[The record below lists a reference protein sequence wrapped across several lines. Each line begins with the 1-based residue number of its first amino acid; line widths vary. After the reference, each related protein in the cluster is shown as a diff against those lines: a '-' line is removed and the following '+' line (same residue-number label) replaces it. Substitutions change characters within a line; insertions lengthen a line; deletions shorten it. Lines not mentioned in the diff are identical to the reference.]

1 MGAATCGR
9 YWGVRFF
16 CWSQISADRERGLG
30 ADLFIVGSRFLT
42 QMGTPACFAAAGSAR
57 IEGAEITEDG
67 FGSCTVATFAG
78 GIFLS
83 GNLRE
88 SGRCVSRPWS
98 FLRPPHAGSI

>member
-1 MGAATCGR
+1 MDIPLVADL
-9 YWGVRFF
+9 F
-16 CWSQISADRERGLG
+16 WSQILADWARGSG

-78 GIFLS
+78 GIFFERQS
-83 GNLRE
+83 AGIRPLR
-88 SGRCVSRPWS
+88 
-98 FLRPPHAGSI
+98 